1 MATPRNKS
9 KIAERLM
16 SIKEELERKKE
27 ERSKLQGELRGL
39 LARMKDEFNVGGLDE
54 ADKRL
59 EEMGIELE
67 QMEEQLANQIEAIE
81 ELM

>member
-1 MATPRNKS
+1 MAAPRNKS

-16 SIKEELERKKE
+16 DIKEELEQKKE

-39 LARMKDEFNVGGLDE
+39 LARMKDEFNVDGLDE

>member
-16 SIKEELERKKE
+16 DIKEELEQKKE

-39 LARMKDEFNVGGLDE
+39 LARMKDEFNVGSLDE

-59 EEMGIELE
+59 QEMGIELE

>member
-1 MATPRNKS
+1 MAAPRNKS

-16 SIKEELERKKE
+16 DIKEELEQKKE
-27 ERSKLQGELRGL
+27 ERSELQGELRGL
-39 LARMKDEFNVGGLDE
+39 LARMKDEFNVDGLDE

-67 QMEEQLANQIEAIE
+67 QMEEQLANQMEVIE

>member
-1 MATPRNKS
+1 MASSRNKS

-16 SIKEELERKKE
+16 DIKDELERKNE
-27 ERSKLQGELRGL
+27 ERSELQGELRGL

>member
-1 MATPRNKS
+1 MAAPRNKS

-16 SIKEELERKKE
+16 DIKEELERKKE

-39 LARMKDEFNVGGLDE
+39 LARMEDEFNVGGLDE

-67 QMEEQLANQIEAIE
+67 QMEEQLANQMEAIE